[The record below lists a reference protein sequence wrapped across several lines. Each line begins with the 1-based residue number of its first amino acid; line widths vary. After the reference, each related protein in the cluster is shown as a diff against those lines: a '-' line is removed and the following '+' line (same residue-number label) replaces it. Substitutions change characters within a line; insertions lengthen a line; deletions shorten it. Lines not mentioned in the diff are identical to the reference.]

1 MQDEIAAVMQTFQQF
16 SAANR
21 ERCESPQ
28 GFNHALQSWSTSDW
42 FTAIMGELGEAANV
56 AKKLNRV
63 RDGIPG
69 NKESEAALRDK
80 LRRELADTFVYLDL
94 LCQALGFNIGDA
106 AIEVFNAKSAEIG
119 YPLLLADRLSAASSS
134 PRGTQDWY
142 ERAVKARNTLA
153 GAIKE
158 LRGGHSSKMD
168 GCDLALAGMDIVLGL
183 SPYRTTDRLSAAS
196 SSPETRGVNAEL
208 LAALKDVVDD
218 AVGETGDPLWVVRA
232 EVISRGALAV
242 AKAAA
247 SPQEPKG

>member
-1 MQDEIAAVMQTFQQF
+1 MQDEIAAVVQTFQQF

-21 ERCESPQ
+21 ERCESPR

-42 FTAIMGELGEAANV
+42 FTATMGELGEAANV

-134 PRGTQDWY
+134 PGETREQEQEDHARVDGECCKRGTGS
-142 ERAVKARNTLA
+142 T
-153 GAIKE
+153 
-158 LRGGHSSKMD
+158 
-168 GCDLALAGMDIVLGL
+168 
-183 SPYRTTDRLSAAS
+183 AS
-196 SSPETRGVNAEL
+196 HN
-208 LAALKDVVDD
+208 
-218 AVGETGDPLWVVRA
+218 
-232 EVISRGALAV
+232 EVIPATDGPPWWCATCESWRFVQPCGRDECPRPLDEV
-242 AKAAA
+242 
-247 SPQEPKG
+247 PR

>member
-1 MQDEIAAVMQTFQQF
+1 MQDEIAAVVQTFQQF

-21 ERCESPQ
+21 ERCESPR

-106 AIEVFNAKSAEIG
+106 AVDVFNAKSAEIG

-134 PRGTQDWY
+134 PGETREQEQADHTRVD
-142 ERAVKARNTLA
+142 ERTNSPLPATTATA
-153 GAIKE
+153 
-158 LRGGHSSKMD
+158 
-168 GCDLALAGMDIVLGL
+168 ALPE
-183 SPYRTTDRLSAAS
+183 STDR
-196 SSPETRGVNAEL
+196 P
-208 LAALKDVVDD
+208 DVVCEHGVAMDVHCCGCHSGFLFD
-218 AVGETGDPLWVVRA
+218 
-232 EVISRGALAV
+232 SRKCV
-242 AKAAA
+242 CF
-247 SPQEPKG
+247 

>member
-1 MQDEIAAVMQTFQQF
+1 MQDEIAAVVQTFQQF

-21 ERCESPQ
+21 ERCESPR

-134 PRGTQDWY
+134 PG
-142 ERAVKARNTLA
+142 
-153 GAIKE
+153 
-158 LRGGHSSKMD
+158 
-168 GCDLALAGMDIVLGL
+168 
-183 SPYRTTDRLSAAS
+183 
-196 SSPETRGVNAEL
+196 ETRDVNAEL
-208 LAALKDVVDD
+208 LAALKDVVGD
-218 AVGETGDPLWVVRA
+218 AAGEACDPLWIVRA
-232 EVISRGALAV
+232 EVISRGAIAI
-242 AKAAA
+242 AKATA
-247 SPQEPKG
+247 SPHGPSSGEGQGGCR

>member
-1 MQDEIAAVMQTFQQF
+1 MQDEIAAVVQTFQQF

-21 ERCESPQ
+21 ERCESPR

-106 AIEVFNAKSAEIG
+106 AVDVFNAKSAEIG

-134 PRGTQDWY
+134 PGETREPALIARLQAAITTEANANDGSY
-142 ERAVKARNTLA
+142 ESENIRL
-153 GAIKE
+153 
-158 LRGGHSSKMD
+158 
-168 GCDLALAGMDIVLGL
+168 
-183 SPYRTTDRLSAAS
+183 RLS
-196 SSPETRGVNAEL
+196 VAEARAL
-208 LAALKDVVDD
+208 LAAL
-218 AVGETGDPLWVVRA
+218 TL
-232 EVISRGALAV
+232 
-242 AKAAA
+242 A
-247 SPQEPKG
+247 SPHGPSSGEGA